1 MFSPVKLAKDLTII
15 VSVPDAKTTG
25 QFIQFHWPIQW
36 KEKINKASCLRE
48 MTQLRT
54 ESGWLFH
61 YTDQQIWLNRVTL
74 RLLAAQLEVTELT
87 SSVDQVSMWPLP
99 SQL

>member
-1 MFSPVKLAKDLTII
+1 MFCPVKLAKDLTIV

-25 QFIQFHWPIQW
+25 QLIQRHWPIQW

-54 ESGWLFH
+54 EPGWLFR

-74 RLLAAQLEVTELT
+74 KALGSPAR
-87 SSVDQVSMWPLP
+87 SH
-99 SQL
+99 